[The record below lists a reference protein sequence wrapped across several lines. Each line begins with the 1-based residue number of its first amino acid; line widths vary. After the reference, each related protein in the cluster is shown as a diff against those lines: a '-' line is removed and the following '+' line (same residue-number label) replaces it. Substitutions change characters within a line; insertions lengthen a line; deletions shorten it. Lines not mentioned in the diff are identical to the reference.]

1 MEIQKLAD
9 VISSNTEI
17 VSRSIEEF
25 VEDTAQQNAIIV
37 ETERNYNVIEGRI
50 SGIKQIGASL
60 KEKVSDLNNSNVVI
74 IDSVQ
79 TISGISEETMA
90 NTEQTETVSIQ
101 NLEIVRTMKALS
113 EELRNL
119 SIQINEIH
127 KEIGKE

>member
-1 MEIQKLAD
+1 VEIQKLAD